1 MVFVAGVFLKVVL
14 CEFIGELQDLAG
26 VAVVQ
31 FQDGG
36 AAPGLHA
43 HAA

>member
-1 MVFVAGVFLKVVL
+1 MVFVAGVFLQVVL
-14 CEFIGELQDLAG
+14 GEFIGELQDLTG
-26 VAVVQ
+26 VAVIQ

-36 AAPGLHA
+36 AAPGLHT